1 MTGACCILKFLLHS
15 VDGKHLTRFQCETYD
30 FCVVYARPKFV
41 KLFTLSSKV
50 LNFMCCES
58 VAEEDKM
65 EVDRDQHQ
73 EKEKVPDEEPME
85 TEDTAIEEQQQ
96 KEQSSNA
103 VNNFIK
109 P

>member
-1 MTGACCILKFLLHS
+1 
-15 VDGKHLTRFQCETYD
+15 
-30 FCVVYARPKFV
+30 
-41 KLFTLSSKV
+41 
-50 LNFMCCES
+50 MCCES

-73 EKEKVPDEEPME
+73 EKDKAADEEPME
-85 TEDTAIEEQQQ
+85 TENSATEEQQQ
-96 KEQSSNA
+96 QQQSWNA